1 MTNTAFTLEIDT
13 AFEEAVGARG
23 ANARR
28 FHQLSEELSRAIPG
42 LFATP
47 QREAAPMLA
56 LPARTDDLAEIES
69 LAAQLA
75 AQFSDIVVVGMGGS
89 SLSAEML
96 AYLRSS
102 SSPKLHYIDNIG
114 VTATTRLIEH
124 LPWKSAAFIVVSKS
138 GNTVETHAQMAIL
151 LREAKAR
158 IGAEYAKHFTIITI
172 TNDNPLHR
180 LATEQGMRVLA
191 HDADLGGRFS
201 ILSNVGL
208 IAAAAAGIDI
218 RALRAGAQGVI
229 EANRDASALGD
240 AARLAALNVALMEK
254 GNSIH
259 VLMHYADRL
268 MGLATWYRQCW
279 AESLGKEGKGC
290 TMVPSRGATDQH
302 GQLQLYLEGPKDK
315 FFTAIIVDAHGKGGL
330 LDIDTTDDRL
340 AYLRGHTL
348 GDLLMAEQKGTNTTL
363 TAYGCPLRTLN
374 FPMLDASRFGALVMH
389 MMLEIMFTAHLLKVN
404 AFDQPAVEASKQR
417 ALAYL
422 SGRG

>member
-1 MTNTAFTLEIDT
+1 MTDTAFTLTIDT

-23 ANARR
+23 ANVRR
-28 FHQLSEELSRAIPG
+28 FHQLSEELSRSVPG
-42 LFATP
+42 LFESP

-56 LPARTDDLAEIES
+56 LPARTDDLAEIETLGRG
-69 LAAQLA
+69 LADT
-75 AQFSDIVVVGMGGS
+75 FSDIVVVGMGGS

-102 SSPKLHYIDNIG
+102 ATPKLHYIDNIG
-114 VTATTRLIEH
+114 VTATTRLIEN
-124 LPWKSAAFIVVSKS
+124 LSWKTTAFIVVSKS
-138 GNTVETHAQMAIL
+138 GNTVEIHAQMAIL

-180 LATEQGMRVLA
+180 LASERGMRVLA
-191 HDADLGGRFS
+191 HDPDLGGRFS

-218 RALRAGAQGVI
+218 RALRAGAQAVI
-229 EANRDASALGD
+229 EANRVGSPLGD
-240 AARLAALNVALMEK
+240 AARLAALNLALMEK
-254 GNSIH
+254 GNTIH

-315 FFTAIIVDAHGKGGL
+315 FFTAIMVEAHGKGEL
-330 LDIDTTDDRL
+330 LDIDTADERL
-340 AYLRGHTL
+340 NYLRGHTL
-348 GDLLMAEQKGTNTTL
+348 GDLLMAEQQGTNTTL
-363 TAYGCPLRTLN
+363 AAYGCPLRTLY
-374 FPMLDASRFGALVMH
+374 FPVLDATRFGALVMH
-389 MMLEIMFTAHLLKVN
+389 MMLEIMFTAHLLTVN
-404 AFDQPAVEASKQR
+404 AFDQPAVEASKKR

-422 SGRG
+422 SGQE